1 MKDGVNPIN
10 TSVPRSF
17 FNVKE
22 EQIIEAEIQKLLE
35 MKVLIE
41 VEHNSHE
48 YLSPI
53 FVVPKKDGEYRMILN
68 LKTFNK
74 NIDFHH
80 FKMDTF
86 ESYDSTLD
94 IFYSKVKFCNFGF
107 YMGKCDNDGY
117 FRNYCI
123 L

>member
-1 MKDGVNPIN
+1 MKDGVNLIN

-22 EQIIEAEIQKLLE
+22 EQFIEAEIQKLLE
-35 MKVLIE
+35 IKVLIE
-41 VEHNSHE
+41 VEHNSDE

-86 ESYDSTLD
+86 ESALKLIRPGCFMASVDLRPEF
-94 IFYSKVKFCNFGF
+94 FY
-107 YMGKCDNDGY
+107 
-117 FRNYCI
+117 
-123 L
+123 